1 MGFFSKLFGAAGS
14 GSSRPRKAAPRGPV
28 TRPPMSSIPPANMRR
43 ELLRLALRQSLGRN
57 GIPVHWIGAEAVELP
72 GPGNPLHVRLL
83 VQHWDDRL
91 PRLFLAFQEDFEQRL
106 LAVEP
111 LARTWLRGF
120 SWQFQLV
127 DATPHPRLPEPG
139 SWLESREVV
148 SAPAPLVVS
157 PANAAAAAAS
167 AAAADRKIKEELE
180 RLFAHQD
187 AERAMAPQQPDFEP
201 TRQGNW

>member
-1 MGFFSKLFGAAGS
+1 MGFFSKLFGTTGS
-14 GSSRPRKAAPRGPV
+14 GSRRPRKAAARAPA
-28 TRPPMSSIPPANMRR
+28 TRSPLSSIPPANMRR
-43 ELLRLALRQSLGRN
+43 ELLRLALRQSLSRN
-57 GIPVHWIGAEAVELP
+57 GIPVHWIGAEAVEVP

-91 PRLFLAFQEDFEQRL
+91 PKLFLAFQEDFEQRL

-127 DATPHPRLPEPG
+127 DPTPHPRLPEPG

-148 SAPAPLVVS
+148 SAPAPLVS

-167 AAAADRKIKEELE
+167 AVAADRKIKEELE
-180 RLFAHQD
+180 RLFAQQD
-187 AERAMAPQQPDFEP
+187 ADRAMAPQHPDFEP
-201 TRQGNW
+201 TRQDW

>member
-1 MGFFSKLFGAAGS
+1 MGFFSKLFGKSGS
-14 GSSRPRKAAPRGPV
+14 GSTRPRRAASRGPA

-43 ELLRLALRQSLGRN
+43 ELLRLALRQSLSRN
-57 GIPVHWIGAEAVELP
+57 GIPVHWIGAEAVEMP

-127 DATPHPRLPEPG
+127 DPTPHPRLPEAG
-139 SWLESREVV
+139 IWLERREVV
-148 SAPAPLVVS
+148 SAPAPLVS

-167 AAAADRKIKEELE
+167 AAASDRKIREELE
-180 RLFAHQD
+180 RLFAQQD
-187 AERAMAPQQPDFEP
+187 AARAIAPQHHDFEP
-201 TRQGNW
+201 TRQDW

>member
-1 MGFFSKLFGAAGS
+1 MGFFSKLFGKSASVS
-14 GSSRPRKAAPRGPV
+14 GRPRKAASRAPAA
-28 TRPPMSSIPPANMRR
+28 RPPMSSIPPANMRR
-43 ELLRLALRQSLGRN
+43 ELLRLALRQSLSRN
-57 GIPVHWIGAEAVELP
+57 GIPVHWIGAEAVEMP

-127 DATPHPRLPEPG
+127 DPTPHPRLPEPG
-139 SWLESREVV
+139 SWLERGEVV
-148 SAPAPLVVS
+148 SAPAPLVS

-167 AAAADRKIKEELE
+167 AATADRKIRDELE
-180 RLFAHQD
+180 RLFAQQD
-187 AERAMAPQQPDFEP
+187 AARAMAPQHPDFEP
-201 TRQGNW
+201 TRQDW

>member
-1 MGFFSKLFGAAGS
+1 MGFFSKLFGGAGS
-14 GSSRPRKAAPRGPV
+14 RSSRPRKAAPRAPA
-28 TRPPMSSIPPANMRR
+28 TRPPLSSIPPANMRR
-43 ELLRLALRQSLGRN
+43 ELLRLALRQSLSRN
-57 GIPVHWIGAEAVELP
+57 GIPVHWIGAEAVEVP
-72 GPGNPLHVRLL
+72 GPGNPIHVRLL

-139 SWLESREVV
+139 SWLEARDPV
-148 SAPAPLVVS
+148 SAPAPLRVS
-157 PANAAAAAAS
+157 AANAAAAAAS

-180 RLFAHQD
+180 RLFAQQD
-187 AERAMAPQQPDFEP
+187 ADRAVLPQQPDFEP
-201 TRQGNW
+201 TREGNW